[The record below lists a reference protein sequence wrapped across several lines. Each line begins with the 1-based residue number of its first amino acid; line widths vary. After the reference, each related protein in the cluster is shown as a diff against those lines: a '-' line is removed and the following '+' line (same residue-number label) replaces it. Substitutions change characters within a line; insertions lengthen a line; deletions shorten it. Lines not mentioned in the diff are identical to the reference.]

1 MNGVARAVQAGR
13 LTRPQSPKPFID
25 EHGKPENPCTS

>member
-13 LTRPQSPKPFID
+13 LTWQSPKPFID